1 MNIKSSIIYA
11 AILIAAFFATS
22 CSKTETPD
30 GENADVM
37 VLASGH
43 VYTNSQDNPQS
54 IKDINLTLSAYSENN
69 KNGEPDFQTAIK
81 TNKEGLYL
89 ISLEYLPNYQYI
101 LTAEDTDGSKNL
113 GQFKS
118 SKIKLNFSKS
128 PKMNPETGLMTHFF
142 WNIDFHLN
150 AFTQQE

>member
-1 MNIKSSIIYA
+1 METLDSESS
-11 AILIAAFFATS
+11 
-22 CSKTETPD
+22 
-30 GENADVM
+30 DVM

-43 VYTNSQDNPQS
+43 IYTNSQNGPQA
-54 IKDINLTLSAYSENN
+54 IKGITLTLSAYSED
-69 KNGEPDFQTAIK
+69 GESVEPDFQTVIK

-89 ISLEYLPNYQYI
+89 ISLEYLPNYHYY

-118 SKIKLNFSKS
+118 SKIKLNFSIS
-128 PKMNPETGLMTHFF
+128 PTMNPETGLLTHFF

>member
-1 MNIKSSIIYA
+1 MNIKTSIIYA
-11 AILIAAFFATS
+11 AILIAAFFAAS
-22 CSKTETPD
+22 CSKMETPD
-30 GENADVM
+30 SESSDVM

-43 VYTNSQDNPQS
+43 IYTNSQDNPQS
-54 IKDINLTLSAYSENN
+54 IKGITLTLSAYPEN
-69 KNGEPDFQTAIK
+69 GESSEPDFQTAIK

-128 PKMNPETGLMTHFF
+128 PEMNPETGLMTHFF